1 MRTMSTLVK
10 YVVVFCLLVLPLKGY
25 GQEELLLGLI
35 PEENIF
41 KQMDR
46 YRPLASY
53 LSNEL
58 GMKVRLTI
66 LSRYG
71 DVIDKFDSRK
81 MDGAFFEV
89 FTAVLAMEK
98 LSVEPIATKVNLDGT
113 STSRGYIFVRQD
125 SGIRTVQDLK
135 GKRMAFVDKATV
147 TGYLFAVA
155 FLRENGVKSIEK
167 FFKEYYFTGSHDSAI
182 YSVLDNRADVGTADG
197 EVYLRMIEKDP
208 SIKNELYFI
217 ARSPAVPDTTL
228 CLRKDLPEKVKS
240 NIKRIL
246 LNMDKDPKSKEVL
259 RNLRVIKFR
268 GASKDDFLPVFEIAQ
283 KAGVDIKS
291 YRYK

>member
-1 MRTMSTLVK
+1 MSTLVK

>member
-1 MRTMSTLVK
+1 MK

>member
-1 MRTMSTLVK
+1 MKGTLVK
-10 YVVVFCLLVLPLKGY
+10 CVVVFLLLLLPLKGY
-25 GQEELLLGLI
+25 GQQELLIGLI

-41 KQMDR
+41 NQMDR
-46 YRPLASY
+46 YRPLAAY
-53 LSNEL
+53 LSSKL
-58 GMKVRLTI
+58 GMKIRLTI

-98 LSVEPIATKVNLDGT
+98 LSVEPIVTKVNLDGT

-125 SGIRTVQDLK
+125 SGIRTVKDMK

-147 TGYLFAVA
+147 TGYLFAVS
-155 FLRENGVKSIEK
+155 FLRENGVKSIERY
-167 FFKEYYFTGSHDSAI
+167 FKEYYFTGSHDSAI
-182 YSVLDNRADVGTADG
+182 YSVLDNRADIGAADG
-197 EVYLRMIEKDP
+197 EVYLRMVEKDP
-208 SIKNELYFI
+208 SIKNELFFV
-217 ARSPAVPDTTL
+217 AQSPPVPDTTL
-228 CLRKDLPEKVKS
+228 CLRKDLPGEVKS
-240 NIKRIL
+240 KIKEIL
-246 LNMDKDPKSKEVL
+246 LNMDKDPESKEVL

-268 GASKDDFLPVFEIAQ
+268 GASKDDFLPVFEIAK